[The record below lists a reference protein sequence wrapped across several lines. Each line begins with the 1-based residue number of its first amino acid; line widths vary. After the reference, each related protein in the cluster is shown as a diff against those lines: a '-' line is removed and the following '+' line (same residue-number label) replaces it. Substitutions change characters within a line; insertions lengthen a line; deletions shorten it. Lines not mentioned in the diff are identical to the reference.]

1 MNIKYC
7 NWDLLD
13 KKKLLWFKA
22 IMLAAYS
29 LYLSSYQS
37 EKPVNQDY
45 L

>member
-1 MNIKYC
+1 MKIKYC

-22 IMLAAYS
+22 IILAAYAV
-29 LYLSSYQS
+29 YLCIYQG
-37 EKPVNQDY
+37 EKHVYQDY